1 MSRVDLYPTQSS
13 PPSAAKIQTGSTVS
27 GDKVAADTVVLN
39 TVDGDVAIKGLSEA
53 AQVSR
58 ITLTNTQ
65 WTRLPTTALTDRRT
79 IMIQNQSGNG
89 STILL
94 NFTNTAAANLG
105 FKVLDGGH
113 REILLSSSI
122 IIYGRILAPGNVGT
136 ALVEELA

>member
-1 MSRVDLYPTQSS
+1 MSKVDLYPTKNAS
-13 PPSAAKIQTGSTVS
+13 PKDASVQTGSSVA

-58 ITLTNTQ
+58 ITLTHND
-65 WTRLPTTALTDRRT
+65 WTELPISSLPDRRA

-89 STILL
+89 ATIVL
-94 NFTNTAAANLG
+94 NFTPTAAANLG
-105 FKVLDGGH
+105 FRVLDGGH
-113 REILLSSSI
+113 RELLLASSI
-122 IIYGRILAPGNVGT
+122 TIYGRILSPGTVGT